1 MAGIDINAYNA
12 VLKNVYLPPIQE
24 ALNNATVLLSRL
36 EKQTRDLS
44 GNTWVVPVHY
54 GRNYAAGLG
63 IADGGYTPTPGAQ
76 QYSTATASPKFIY
89 GTIQFTGPVIAAT
102 KNDQGAFTR
111 AIKSEVDGLMR
122 DVKRAVNRQLHGDG
136 KDALAYFVSSTN
148 GTNIVVD
155 DGNGY
160 AFTHLTAGQA
170 IPVSLVDASAPHNE
184 FSDNTNI
191 TITLGASSTGG
202 FSAVL
207 STSLST
213 TAVVADG
220 DYFVPSTGT
229 GANDTSTLGRQMM
242 GIAGIFSTGD
252 PVVPAGGGALTGL
265 HGLAVSSNPWWA
277 AQQVGSFSSPADLSF
292 ARMQSIFSLIASNS
306 DYSESDVKFLLSS
319 YQVRDKYVQLCTDER
334 RFYNTMTLD
343 GGFEAVTFNGKPLV
357 PDSQCRRG
365 TIYYVVPEVLKIF
378 RTSDFEWMDR
388 HGNYLQ
394 FVPGKDA
401 YTATLV
407 HYGDLVCLQRNCLG
421 AYIGINE

>member
-1 MAGIDINAYNA
+1 MAGVDIAAYSA
-12 VLKNVYLPPIQE
+12 VLKNVYLPPVQE
-24 ALNNATVLLSRL
+24 ALNNATILLSRI

-44 GNTWVVPVHY
+44 GNSWVVPIHY

-63 IADGGYTPTPGAQ
+63 IADGGYTPTPGVQSFA
-76 QYSTATASPKFIY
+76 TATSSPKFIY
-89 GTIQFTGPVIAAT
+89 GTVKFTGPAIAAT
-102 KNDQGAFTR
+102 KNDQGSFVR
-111 AIKSEVDGLMR
+111 AIKSEIDGLMR

-148 GTNIVVD
+148 ATNIVVD

-160 AFTHLTAGQA
+160 AHTHLTAGQA

-184 FSDNTNI
+184 FADNVNI
-191 TITLGASSTGG
+191 TITLGSSSTGG

-242 GIAGIFSTGD
+242 GISGIISAAD
-252 PVVPAGGGALTGL
+252 PVVPAGGGTLTGL
-265 HGLAVSSNPWWA
+265 HGLAVATYPWWA
-277 AQQVGSFSSPADLSF
+277 SQIVGSDASHADLSF
-292 ARMQSIFSLIASNS
+292 ATMQSLFSLIATNS
-306 DYSESDVKFLLSS
+306 DYSEADIKLLLSS

-334 RFYNTMTLD
+334 RFFNTMTLD

-357 PDSQCRRG
+357 PDSQCKRG
-365 TIYYVVPEVLKIF
+365 RIYYLVPEVLKIF

-394 FVPGKDA
+394 FVPGVDA

-421 AYIGINE
+421 AYVGITE